1 MRISFILR
9 TLDLTGGVRV
19 ISIYAKELQKR
30 GHDVSVIA
38 FDPRTLDV
46 RARIKQLLLWKK
58 NPFKTPTLP
67 PSHLDLEESNC
78 LLIRH
83 PPPLLPTD
91 VPDGDLVIA
100 TWWET
105 AEWVAKLPKCKGKKV
120 YFVQNHEVYDYLPYE
135 RTRASYRLPLH
146 KITISHWLLNVM
158 RDEYG
163 DQQVAL
169 VPNSVDTQLFY
180 APPRSRNSIPTV
192 GMLYAEV
199 YWKGCDLSLKAF
211 TIAAQR
217 IPNLRLIAFGSTDPL
232 PELPLPANTQYF
244 KTPPQ
249 AMLRELYSQCDVW
262 LFGSRT
268 EGFGLPILEAM
279 ACRTPVIATPAGA
292 APELLADG
300 TGILVPLE
308 DPQAMAEAIV
318 TLIQCPP
325 AEWQQMSDRAYRKAT
340 SYTWKDATDRFE
352 AALYDIFQAD

>member
-1 MRISFILR
+1 MRITFILR
-9 TLDLTGGVRV
+9 TLDLTGGLRV
-19 ISIYAKELQKR
+19 ISIYARELQKR
-30 GHDVSVIA
+30 GHDVLVIS
-38 FDPRTLDV
+38 FDPRMLNL
-46 RARIKQLLLWKK
+46 RACLKQLLSWQG
-58 NPFKTPTLP
+58 NPFKKLALP
-67 PSHLDLEESNC
+67 PSHLNLEEINC
-78 LLIRH
+78 RLIRH

-91 VPDGDLVIA
+91 VPEGDLVIA

-105 AEWVAKLPKCKGKKV
+105 AEWVAKLPKRKGKKV

-135 RTRASYRLPLH
+135 RARATYRLPLR
-146 KITISHWLLNVM
+146 KVTVSRWLVNVM

-169 VPNSVDTQLFY
+169 VPNSVDTKLFY

-199 YWKGCDLSLKAF
+199 YWKGCDLSIQAF

-217 IPNLRLIAFGSTDPL
+217 IPNLRLIAFGTTDPL

-244 KTPPQ
+244 KSPPQ
-249 AMLRELYSQCDVW
+249 AALREIYSQCDVW

-308 DPQAMAEAIV
+308 DPQAMAEAII

-325 AEWQQMSDRAYRKAT
+325 SDWQQMSDRAYAKAT

-352 AALYDIFQAD
+352 AILYEIFHAD